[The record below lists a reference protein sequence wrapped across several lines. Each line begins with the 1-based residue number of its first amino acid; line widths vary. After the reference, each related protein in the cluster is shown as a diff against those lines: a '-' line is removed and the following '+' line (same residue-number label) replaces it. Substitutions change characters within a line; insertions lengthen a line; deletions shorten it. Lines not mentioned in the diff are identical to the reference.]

1 MFARGRSQRAYRV
14 YAEDDFLAAEDP
26 DADDATPGDSSLA
39 GAPSYTAPARRAMPG
54 PLGGRVGVVL
64 IALVA
69 MAVSALVVHALR
81 ASLGDGGQ
89 TPPPATAPVA
99 AATTTTRG
107 RVPTYGGI
115 HVQGDV
121 PRVLTHAARV
131 APVRHFPERSRSG
144 RAAVGEESSY
154 LAAGAD
160 QAGLRSAQVVATT
173 SEASDPGVPSAVSP
187 AAPEFGFER

>member
-26 DADDATPGDSSLA
+26 DADDATPGA

-81 ASLGDGGQ
+81 AGLGDGGQ

-99 AATTTTRG
+99 AATTTTTRG
-107 RVPTYGGI
+107 RVPAYGGT
-115 HVQGDV
+115 HVQDDV
-121 PRVLTHAARV
+121 PRALTHAARV
-131 APVRHFPERSRSG
+131 ASVRSYPRRSHSWHVT
-144 RAAVGEESSY
+144 VGEESSY
-154 LAAGAD
+154 AAAGTGW
-160 QAGLRSAQVVATT
+160 AGPRSTRVVAAT
-173 SEASDPGVPSAVSP
+173 SETGEPGVPSAVSP